1 MAPVRGGRVV
11 QCFIHQDQPAVG
23 VCRTCGR
30 GLCPA
35 CTSEVEGGLA
45 CAGRCEGD
53 VIALARL
60 LAAEQTN
67 LAQAQKLTAAG
78 RTSIVGVGWFLIVAG
93 AVLMGWELVTDSGLW
108 FVTAIGAVFA
118 LFGALALAGSRR
130 WPQLATPQ
138 ADPGS
143 AETSPP
149 PVTISPTD
157 RPPLRGYS
165 LFLIIAGALLA
176 ASTMPALE
184 LELSVKLAWMLLP
197 VVGTALV
204 TMGVLGW
211 IGLMR
216 WPHLQGN
223 ERPPRGTPD
232 G

>member
-1 MAPVRGGRVV
+1 MAPFSGGRGV
-11 QCFIHQDQPAVG
+11 QCFTHQDQTAVG

-35 CTSEVEGGLA
+35 CTAEVEGGLA

-53 VIALARL
+53 VIALARM
-60 LAAEQTN
+60 LAAEQAN

-78 RTSIVGVGWFLIVAG
+78 RSSIVGVGWFLIVAG

-118 LFGALALAGSRR
+118 IFGALALAGSRR

-138 ADPGS
+138 IDPDTTE
-143 AETSPP
+143 APRA
-149 PVTISPTD
+149 PVPAGPAGK
-157 RPPLRGYS
+157 PPLRGYS
-165 LFLIIAGALLA
+165 LFLIIAGGVLA

-184 LELSVKLAWMLLP
+184 LELSVKMAWMLLP
-197 VVGTALV
+197 VLGTALV

-211 IGLMR
+211 LGLMR
-216 WPHLQGN
+216 WPHLQGG
-223 ERPPRGTPD
+223 ERPPGGSAD